1 MTSAKKKGGLGA
13 ESYFENIPTLAPVA
27 EKEPPAETEATGKP
41 AEEVAVSGPVEIVT
55 KEETT
60 AEKQEAA
67 ETDLEA
73 EDADDRSQA
82 SSRQKIRR
90 TYALY
95 EETQIALEEMK
106 LAARKQ
112 GVKMTLGDL
121 LEEAVQL
128 LMEKNGMV
136 SGGAGSE

>member
-55 KEETT
+55 EEEAT

-67 ETDLEA
+67 ETNHGA
-73 EDADDRSQA
+73 EDEDETSEA
-82 SSRQKIRR
+82 SPRQKIRR

-128 LMEKNGMV
+128 LMEKKGMAQDEAR
-136 SGGAGSE
+136 ST

>member
-13 ESYFENIPTLAPVA
+13 ESYFENIPTLAPVEEKKLPVEA
-27 EKEPPAETEATGKP
+27 EVANMP
-41 AEEVAVSGPVEIVT
+41 AEEATVVGPAEIAA
-55 KEETT
+55 EEELP
-60 AEKQEAA
+60 AAKQEIL
-67 ETDLEA
+67 ETNLEA
-73 EDADDRSQA
+73 EDADDGSQA

-128 LMEKNGMV
+128 LMEKKGMV
-136 SGGAGSE
+136 SREARSA

>member
-13 ESYFENIPTLAPVA
+13 ESYFENIPTLAPVE
-27 EKEPPAETEATGKP
+27 EKKLPAEMEVVDKPDEEALAASS
-41 AEEVAVSGPVEIVT
+41 AEIVAKQEPVE
-55 KEETT
+55 
-60 AEKQEAA
+60 
-67 ETDLEA
+67 TDPEA
-73 EDADDRSQA
+73 EDADDGSQA

-128 LMEKNGMV
+128 LMEKKGMHD
-136 SGGAGSE
+136 SAGNDV